1 MEYVILVFLLIL
13 ISTIKPKYLGGLK
26 FLSLEKFL
34 SSYNTKI
41 IRYSLLLAF
50 ILYITIMLF
59 KKELTGYWYSLT
71 EGFTSSPQE
80 YQYENVVELG
90 NYDMS
95 PWNVGNS
102 WRATDAQWIWSSS
115 ESLQNAT
122 VQDSTG
128 MNWNEDGTIQT
139 TFIYSYYF
147 QPSNGSQSQ
156 DSNGNEE
163 IFVDVDIQ
171 LVVSDMAKVK
181 INGTTITDDNGNDM
195 IYTNDGSSNINTI
208 NTTFQGYYSNQLEFI
223 VQSSTDSQYAAGLLV
238 SVRERATT
246 EVLFVSE
253 GDGDGNWKYVNPDY
267 SPAPQEFPG
276 SISPDA
282 NTMVA
287 ADRYIARA
295 EVYTRNN
302 EYQEAL
308 DNYQKAL
315 NIKLELATNTQQ
327 DQIAAIYDAIS
338 NIYGDMAAAAGC
350 DYQDDPN
357 SEECNTANNYLQQ
370 QQENYNLSLEYYEKD
385 IYYESGGAPDS
396 WTPGAYA
403 PETSEI
409 YESSM
414 ATGLEPDDVTPE
426 PIYYQPGTVSY
437 GGAGYQPTDVDIA
450 YFRNY
455 KSTPASLFVVDET
468 ENPNGFCDLKDTL
481 VNMDQKC
488 SEQPLDV
495 CASTNCCVLMGG
507 QKCVYGNEFGPINKT
522 IYSDTSIKNRDVYY
536 YRGKCYGDC
545 I

>member
-26 FLSLEKFL
+26 FLSLERFL
-34 SSYNTKI
+34 SGYNTKI

-50 ILYITIMLF
+50 ILYITIVLF
-59 KKELTGYWYSLT
+59 KKELSGYWYSIT
-71 EGFTSSPQE
+71 EGMAPSPQE
-80 YQYENVVELG
+80 YQYENVVALG
-90 NYDMS
+90 NVGIS
-95 PWNVGNS
+95 PWGQIDA
-102 WRATDAQWIWSSS
+102 WTATDAQWIWSSS
-115 ESLQNAT
+115 ENLQGAT
-122 VQDSTG
+122 VPNTG
-128 MNWNEDGTIQT
+128 TTVWNEDGTNQT
-139 TFIYSYYF
+139 TFTYSYYF
-147 QPSNGSQSQ
+147 QPTDTQIQSSDQ
-156 DSNGNEE
+156 E
-163 IFVDVDIQ
+163 DVPVEIQ
-171 LVVSDMAKVK
+171 LVVSGIAKVK
-181 INGTTITDDNGNDM
+181 INGNMITENGSDVIYRYNNTINN
-195 IYTNDGSSNINTI
+195 I

-223 VQSSTDSQYAAGLLV
+223 VQSVPDTAAGLLV
-238 SVRERATT
+238 AVKKSGEDGI
-246 EVLFVSE
+246 LFVSE

-267 SPAPQEFPG
+267 SLAPQEFPG

-302 EYQEAL
+302 EYQQAL
-308 DNYQKAL
+308 NEYQKAL
-315 NIKLELATNTQQ
+315 DIKLELATNTQQ
-327 DQIAAIYDAIS
+327 DQIAAIYDAMS

-357 SEECNTANNYLQQ
+357 SDQCNTANDYLQQ

-385 IYYESGGAPDS
+385 VYYESGGAPDS
-396 WTPGAYA
+396 WSPGVYA
-403 PETSEI
+403 PEASQTFDTAM
-409 YESSM
+409 SS
-414 ATGLEPDDVTPE
+414 GLEADDVTPE
-426 PIYYQPGTVSY
+426 PIYYQPGTVNY

-488 SEQPLDV
+488 LEQPLDV

-522 IYSDTSIKNRDVYY
+522 VYSDTSIKNRDVYY
-536 YRGKCYGDC
+536 YKGKCYGDC
-545 I
+545 L